1 MNRAVFID
9 RDGTIIK
16 ECGYLSDPE
25 KVVILPGVI
34 EGLRLLKQHNF
45 KCIVVS
51 NQSGIARGYFK
62 FSDIKSIESRIN
74 ELLLCEG
81 IEIDGYYYCP
91 HHIDGIIKEYAI
103 KCNCRKPDTQM
114 ALNAQKEFD
123 INLSESYMIGDKGTD
138 IQFGK
143 NFGAKGTILVKTGY
157 GEKFSKSGKILPDF
171 IVKDFIEAVGFII
184 NKIC

>member
-1 MNRAVFID
+1 MNRAIFID

-16 ECGYLSDPE
+16 ECEYLSEPE
-25 KVVILPGVI
+25 KVIILSGVI
-34 EGLRLLKQHNF
+34 EGLKLLKHHNF

-51 NQSGIARGYFK
+51 NQSGVARGYFK
-62 FSDIKSIESRIN
+62 LSNVLSIEEKIN
-74 ELLLCEG
+74 EFLIIEG
-81 IEIDGYYYCP
+81 IKIDAYYYCP

-103 KCNCRKPDTQM
+103 DCNCRKPKIQM

-123 INLSESYMIGDKGTD
+123 INLSESYMIGDKDID

-157 GEKFSKSGKILPDF
+157 GKKFLKSGKILPDF
-171 IVKDFIEAVGFII
+171 IATDFIDADNFIL
-184 NKIC
+184 